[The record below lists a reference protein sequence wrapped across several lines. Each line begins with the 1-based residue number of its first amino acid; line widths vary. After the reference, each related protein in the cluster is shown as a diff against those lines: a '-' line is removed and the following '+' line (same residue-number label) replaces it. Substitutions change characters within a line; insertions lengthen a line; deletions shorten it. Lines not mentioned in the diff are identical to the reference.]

1 VRWLVPLSLFA
12 CLLACGSPA
21 VSLGQTIAPTRQRH
35 PWARFEPGA
44 WKLVRVV
51 TETFDEQGALA
62 NTSTTETKTTLKKV
76 DDDGVTLLV
85 ETVVEIGGKRLDAE
99 PQTIKQGLH
108 GQPAGRSAKIKDAGT
123 AKVTI
128 EGREYP
134 CRIEEVEST
143 ASNTKTLTKTYYSA
157 AVAPYA
163 LRQESIT
170 TDLQT
175 GATVG
180 ETEWHVASLSMPCRI
195 LREIRRAAQVRS
207 VYRHAKGTT
216 TTSSLTSIGVPG
228 GIVCHTAR
236 ELDGNGRLVRRSSL
250 ELVAY
255 GVEPDDGRWG
265 LWRRGRS
272 GHRHRSAHYSPSYEE

>member
-1 VRWLVPLSLFA
+1 VRWLVSLT
-12 CLLACGSPA
+12 LLAWLLASASPA
-21 VSLGQTIAPTRQRH
+21 VSLGQSIAPARQRH

-51 TETFDEQGALA
+51 TETFDERGALA

-76 DDDGVTLLV
+76 EDDGVTLLV

-108 GQPAGRSAKIKDAGT
+108 GEPAGQGAKIKDAGA

-143 ASNTKTLTKTYYSA
+143 ASNIKTLTKTYYSA

-163 LRQESIT
+163 LRRESIA
-170 TDLQT
+170 TDVQT
-175 GATVG
+175 GATIG
-180 ETEWHVASLSMPCRI
+180 ETEWHVAGLAMACRI
-195 LREIRRAAQVRS
+195 LRDIRRAAQVRS

-216 TTSSLTSIGVPG
+216 TTSSITSIDVPG

-236 ELDGNGRLVRRSSL
+236 ELDGNSRLVRRSSL

-265 LWRRGRS
+265 VWRRGRS
-272 GHRHRSAHYSPSYEE
+272 GHRHRSTHYSPSYEE